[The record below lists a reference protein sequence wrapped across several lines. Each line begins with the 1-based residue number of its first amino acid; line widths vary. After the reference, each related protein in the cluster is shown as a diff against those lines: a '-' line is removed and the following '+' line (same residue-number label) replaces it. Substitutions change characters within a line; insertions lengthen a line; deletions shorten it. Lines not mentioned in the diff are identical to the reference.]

1 MGFHPNLDYAIKTPK
16 SVKLN
21 LYAVFFK
28 EVDNFLSSVL
38 VQTTV

>member
-1 MGFHPNLDYAIKTPK
+1 MGFHPNLDYAIDSK

-28 EVDNFLSSVL
+28 EVDDFLSSVL